1 MRTETTFE
9 LIKEKQF
16 AMNEKLAKVEETE
29 FIIDFVRTEVR
40 KMERSVNER
49 FDANSN
55 YKRHLVLVSVAV
67 SSLLL
72 SFSFLASLLRQLFY

>member
-55 YKRHLVLVSVAV
+55 YIACE
-67 SSLLL
+67 
-72 SFSFLASLLRQLFY
+72 

>member
-49 FDANSN
+49 FDANS
-55 YKRHLVLVSVAV
+55 KSLDERFQ
-67 SSLLL
+67 LLL
-72 SFSFLASLLRQLFY
+72 HEELTYEDVQ